1 VLRKAKEYYKESQ
14 FERCRDC
21 LSRFL
26 RTSGQASSVELHYLL
41 GMSLIN
47 TDDLQEGAKALNKAV
62 ELNPYYKK
70 TLYLILALAYKRLG
84 NYDEAIDIV
93 PTLLH
98 S

>member
-1 VLRKAKEYYKESQ
+1 MRKAKEYYKESQ

-47 TDDLQEGAKALNKAV
+47 TDDL
-62 ELNPYYKK
+62 
-70 TLYLILALAYKRLG
+70 
-84 NYDEAIDIV
+84 
-93 PTLLH
+93 H
-98 S
+98 